1 MHRLNRSGSGRIRQ
15 QRHIPSEFNRLFDL
29 ALTAGTI
36 AAALA
41 RVYLAP
47 MRQELGK
54 GVDVLIVNVFSAS
67 PAETTLGLLP
77 RSHKRSSSSRVSSS
91 YPSHYVPVY
100 NLKKTKARDSSGRV
114 PA

>member
-1 MHRLNRSGSGRIRQ
+1 MHRLNRNGSGRIRQ

-41 RVYLAP
+41 GVYLAP
-47 MRQELGK
+47 MRQELDK
-54 GVDVLIVNVFSAS
+54 GVDVLIVNVFLAS
-67 PAETTLGLLP
+67 PAETTLGLVA
-77 RSHKRSSSSRVSSS
+77 RSHERGSSSAVFSF
-91 YPSHYVPVY
+91 YPSHYIPVY
-100 NLKKTKARDSSGRV
+100 NLKKTKACDSSGRV

>member
-1 MHRLNRSGSGRIRQ
+1 MHRLNRNGSGRIRQ
-15 QRHIPSEFNRLFDL
+15 QRHIPSELNRLFDL

-41 RVYLAP
+41 RVYLAT

-77 RSHKRSSSSRVSSS
+77 RSHKRGSSSRVFSS
-91 YPSHYVPVY
+91 YHSHYIPVY
-100 NLKKTKARDSSGRV
+100 NLKKTKACDSSGRV